1 MPARAA
7 GKAAEEKGIGEKGV
21 GERLRRGRGILGGAS
36 GMGNFGWSVLSD
48 FTNEMDKC
56 CETDRVGN
64 NGHRALCFLKLPSVA
79 IFP

>member
-7 GKAAEEKGIGEKGV
+7 GKAAAEEKDG

-64 NGHRALCFLKLPSVA
+64 NGRRALCFLKLPSVA

>member
-36 GMGNFGWSVLSD
+36 GMGISAGAFYQISLMKWINVVKPIGS
-48 FTNEMDKC
+48 
-56 CETDRVGN
+56 ETTGVV
-64 NGHRALCFLKLPSVA
+64 PYVS
-79 IFP
+79 